1 MVPVRVGIPRR
12 RGGWGRGGVEG
23 RPVCEEDVSGHDGGS
38 GSWWT
43 RRGTSISYI
52 HAWGC
57 EIGWARRSGRRVRC
71 REIKHE
77 AWQQTR
83 IWDARERLGGL
94 TRECAADGGA
104 DGWAGED

>member
-1 MVPVRVGIPRR
+1 
-12 RGGWGRGGVEG
+12 
-23 RPVCEEDVSGHDGGS
+23 
-38 GSWWT
+38 
-43 RRGTSISYI
+43 
-52 HAWGC
+52 
-57 EIGWARRSGRRVRC
+57 VRC

-104 DGWAGED
+104 DGWAGEAYGGLYTHIARIKCLLCVRRRMRTEGTEHRTKTFTAQDDK